1 MTRTHA
7 ALQLLALGPLQFREF
22 REITGWPPRVCT
34 GTLSHLSL
42 WGRVVREG
50 RVWRLA

>member
-1 MTRTHA
+1 MTRRHA

-22 REITGWPPRVCT
+22 VEITGWPARVCT
-34 GTLSHLSL
+34 QTLYELSCWEL
-42 WGRVVREG
+42 ARRDG